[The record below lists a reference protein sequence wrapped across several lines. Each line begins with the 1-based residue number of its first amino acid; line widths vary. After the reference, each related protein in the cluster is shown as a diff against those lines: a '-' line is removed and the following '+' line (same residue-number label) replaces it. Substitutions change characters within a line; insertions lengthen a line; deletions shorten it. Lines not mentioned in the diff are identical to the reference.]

1 MGPGHICLCII
12 GLHENT
18 PYTVSLKKTKL
29 ICWKIKFGLTDS
41 LRESS
46 FFLVSQTEY
55 PGLGL
60 NSLMPIFPL
69 VLGGGFGKLQF
80 SCSVVSESLQPLWKT
95 CPGPNIDVIR
105 IHCVEPQHQPAFLP
119 LPHQMHLTASRCL
132 NQREGTERTN
142 I

>member
-1 MGPGHICLCII
+1 MR
-12 GLHENT
+12 T
-18 PYTVSLKKTKL
+18 PPTLSTLKRL
-29 ICWKIKFGLTDS
+29 NSSVGKIKFGLTDS

-60 NSLMPIFPL
+60 NSLMPTFPL

-80 SCSVVSESLQPLWKT
+80 SCSVVSDSLQPLWKT
-95 CPGPNIDVIR
+95 CPGPNIDIIR
-105 IHCVEPQHQPAFLP
+105 IHCVEPQHQLAFLP

-132 NQREGTERTN
+132 NQREGTARTN

>member
-1 MGPGHICLCII
+1 MR
-12 GLHENT
+12 T
-18 PYTVSLKKTKL
+18 PPTLSTLKRL
-29 ICWKIKFGLTDS
+29 NPSVGKIKFGLTDS

-60 NSLMPIFPL
+60 NSLMPTFPL

-80 SCSVVSESLQPLWKT
+80 GCSVVSDSLQPLWKT

-105 IHCVEPQHQPAFLP
+105 IHCVELQHQLAFLP
-119 LPHQMHLTASRCL
+119 LPPQMHLTASRCL
-132 NQREGTERTN
+132 NQREGTARTN